1 MNWAILV
8 VITKAQKIKNAV
20 KEKTV
25 YGFKNQR
32 MDTSAATKK
41 KPEYLAKMDWKH
53 TKMDK
58 H

>member
-41 KPEYLAKMDWKH
+41 KPKYLAIMG
-53 TKMDK
+53 
-58 H
+58 